1 MVKEFD
7 VVISGCGPAGSAA
20 GRTLASRGYSV
31 ALLDRKAFPRNKLC
45 GGLLTWKSMQALE
58 KIFSMT
64 KESMLEQEL
73 INYESHGYSIF
84 YSNSAT
90 LLKGDADYP
99 FHYINRE
106 TFDMALLEKAK
117 QAGAEVFTNRQV
129 VKCDSQAGELTT
141 ESGEVFRGKFIIGAD
156 GANSLVR
163 KVLDIDKKAWNKNL
177 ASAIEITVD
186 RKKSPVQVDHAHLY
200 VGFIRAGYCWVF
212 PNKDNIII
220 GICGL
225 NQVNANINTLFRIF
239 LDYLGFDNPEKIK
252 LTGHPLPYGNH
263 LKNPCKDRVLLVGD
277 AGGFVEPLFG
287 EGIFYALTTGRY
299 AAEAIVSDFENK
311 KGTCR
316 NYISRLGK
324 FIYPELAYSNLLR
337 WFLLTILKSLGHIP
351 LRIFVNVRTKKL
363 SEMVHGIRSY
373 RMLLKKF
380 WD

>member
-20 GRTLASRGYSV
+20 GYVLASKGYSV
-31 ALLDRKAFPRNKLC
+31 ALLDRDEFPRKKLC

-58 KIFSMT
+58 KIFSMS
-64 KESMLEQEL
+64 KHDMEKQGL
-73 INYESHGYSIF
+73 INYVSHGYSIF

-99 FHYINRE
+99 FHYINRD

-117 QAGAEVFTNRQV
+117 KAGAKIVTRSKV
-129 VKCDSQAGELTT
+129 VHCDAEKGELRT
-141 ESGEVFRGKFIIGAD
+141 ESGDIYRGKFIIGAD
-156 GANSLVR
+156 GVNSLVR
-163 KVLDIDKKAWNKNL
+163 GTLNIDKKAWKKNL
-177 ASAIEITVD
+177 ASAIEITVS
-186 RKKSPVQVDHAHLY
+186 RKESPVQVDHAHLY
-200 VGFIRAGYCWVF
+200 VGFIKAGYCWVF
-212 PNKDNIII
+212 PNKDEIIL

-225 NQVNANINTLFRIF
+225 NQANANINKLFRIF
-239 LDYLGFDNPEKIK
+239 LDYLGFDNPDGVQ
-252 LTGHPLPYGNH
+252 LHGHPLPYGNH
-263 LKNPCKDRVLLVGD
+263 IKNPCKKKVLLAGD

-299 AAEAIVSDFENK
+299 AAEAIVSEFEKDQTACN
-311 KGTCR
+311 
-316 NYISRLGK
+316 NYISRLKK
-324 FIYPELAYSNLLR
+324 FISPELGYSNLLR